1 MHYVEEVHEL
11 VGMASRCW
19 NKDGTFDTT
28 SAIEIA
34 TRLCE
39 IVRENSQQGTVQIKV
54 DVDMP
59 ERKQLR
65 VKLK

>member
-34 TRLCE
+34 GRLCE
-39 IVRENSQQGTVQIKV
+39 IVREQGTVN
-54 DVDMP
+54 VDMP
-59 ERKQLR
+59 ERKRLR